1 MQIRGCKAASRKIQP
16 QPRPVKDAIHV
27 ETLLQAL
34 NLVPENLFFDMQEFI
49 SLAGAEVY
57 RGGAERE
64 KRIYPGGPFDPLGL
78 SKVCSPPHPAC

>member
-1 MQIRGCKAASRKIQP
+1 MSKPSCRLSTSCLK
-16 QPRPVKDAIHV
+16 
-27 ETLLQAL
+27 
-34 NLVPENLFFDMQEFI
+34 NLFFDMQEFI

-78 SKVCSPPHPAC
+78 SKVCSPLHPAC